1 MIRNRL
7 PRVTLG
13 LVGLAVVLAA
23 VLLFLL
29 GLGLYGA
36 GEEKPMSRS
45 EIKRRSDRPA
55 SCLR

>member
-45 EIKRRSDRPA
+45 EIEQAP
-55 SCLR
+55 

>member
-1 MIRNRL
+1 MT
-7 PRVTLG
+7 PG
-13 LVGLAVVLAA
+13 LVGLAVLLAV

-45 EIKRRSDRPA
+45 EIEQAP
-55 SCLR
+55 